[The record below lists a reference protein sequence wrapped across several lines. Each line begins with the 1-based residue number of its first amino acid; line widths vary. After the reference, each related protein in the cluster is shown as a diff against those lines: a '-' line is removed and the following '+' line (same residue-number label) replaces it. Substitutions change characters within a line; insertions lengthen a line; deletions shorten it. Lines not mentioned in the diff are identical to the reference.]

1 MPSRTRSKKS
11 KKTPRKAI
19 QPGNS
24 ERGQSENVKIVIPE
38 PKKDQL
44 SADPMRMYVR
54 DVFYIKPI
62 YVERFWR
69 SYEKWASEWEGG
81 IDKEEIAQ

>member
-1 MPSRTRSKKS
+1 MPSRTGSKKS
-11 KKTPRKAI
+11 KKTPGEAI

-24 ERGQSENVKIVIPE
+24 ERGKGENVKIVFKE
-38 PKKDQL
+38 AKKDQL

-81 IDKEEIAQ
+81 INKEEVAQ